1 MYCSKT
7 SHASEDCPVKL
18 AAEEGHGTEDEEI
31 SNSEG
36 EDNEAEA
43 EQSCEPE
50 TIRHQPAAA
59 PQRTQSGRDASYS
72 PEVQA
77 SSAAAVCTCI
87 VALFIFVGASVDST
101 QLFAT
106 ACQPCGARMTV
117 LYEGGLP
124 AEVHLKDV
132 CAAV

>member
-1 MYCSKT
+1 MYCNKT

-18 AAEEGHGTEDEEI
+18 AAEEGHGSEDEEI

-36 EDNEAEA
+36 EDQEAEA

-59 PQRTQSGRDASYS
+59 PQRTQAGRDASYS

-77 SSAAAVCTCI
+77 SRAAAICNCI
-87 VALFIFVGASVDST
+87 VAVFIIVVASTDSIR
-101 QLFAT
+101 LFAT
-106 ACQPCGARMTV
+106 ACQSCRARTTALCKV
-117 LYEGGLP
+117 
-124 AEVHLKDV
+124 V
-132 CAAV
+132 CQQECM